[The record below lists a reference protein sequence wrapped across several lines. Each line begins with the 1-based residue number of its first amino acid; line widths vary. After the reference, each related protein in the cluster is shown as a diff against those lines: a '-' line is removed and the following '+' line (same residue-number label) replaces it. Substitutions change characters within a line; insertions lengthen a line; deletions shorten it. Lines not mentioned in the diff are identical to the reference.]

1 MTIDLRSGGGNI
13 PDGMAFIRT
22 LFWIAVFVISTL
34 GFVVLFE
41 HGTTNFTKNLTKQ
54 AEALT
59 RFVQEQTGTG
69 KKTPG
74 S

>member
-1 MTIDLRSGGGNI
+1 
-13 PDGMAFIRT
+13 MAFIRT
-22 LFWIAVFVISTL
+22 LFWVAIFLISTL

-41 HGTTNFTKNLTKQ
+41 HGTDDFTTNLTKQ
-54 AEALT
+54 VEAFT
-59 RFVQEQTGTG
+59 QFVKEQTEGG